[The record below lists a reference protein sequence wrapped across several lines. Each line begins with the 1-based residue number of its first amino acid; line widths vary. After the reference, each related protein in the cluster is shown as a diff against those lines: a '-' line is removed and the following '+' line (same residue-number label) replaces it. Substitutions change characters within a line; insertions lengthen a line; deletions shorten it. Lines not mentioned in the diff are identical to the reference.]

1 MDTAPVVLPQIREG
15 RIRAIAVSTLNR
27 ITQAPEVPT
36 IAEQGFPGFES
47 TSWGG
52 IMAPPG
58 LPPAVLER
66 LHAAIIRVMAMPEI
80 RQAMERQGIEPR
92 SSTPAEFTQHITAE
106 VQRWTKV
113 VQDADIKPE

>member
-1 MDTAPVVLPQIREG
+1 
-15 RIRAIAVSTLNR
+15 
-27 ITQAPEVPT
+27 
-36 IAEQGFPGFES
+36 
-47 TSWGG
+47 
-52 IMAPPG
+52 MAPPG